1 MWSATKPIV
10 ASAVWVLIGDGLLEI
25 ERPVA
30 HYIPEFATNGKQAIT
45 VEQVLLHTAGFPNA
59 PMDPVEGADT
69 VTRVKR
75 FTEWEL
81 EWEPGSRFEYH
92 ALAAHWVLAELLER
106 LSGEGA
112 DFRDVIETRICEPLG
127 LPRLLGIPEEEQGD
141 IVEGVRLGEAA
152 ATSPT
157 DIDTMQFNKPAVR
170 AAGVPGGG
178 GHMTAATMERF
189 YQALLHNPDGLW
201 DADVLADAKTNIRC
215 RYPDPLMNVA
225 VNRSIGLVLAGDD
238 GLHQFRYA
246 MFGGDRHRRSRS
258 ARGRLLPGGLGRP
271 TRRARRSR
279 SEERP
284 ATNGHDGRRGQRAKP
299 ISDPRGCSSPTEDL
313 CRGVH
318 RSPTGSTSS
327 SRSSPSPTA
336 ATSSRH
342 VSRAGGFGVWAS
354 SAFTPEEL
362 EVELNWIDG

>member
-1 MWSATKPIV
+1 MSISQLLDAAGALVESGATPACQVAVARDDELLCFETFGAATDESRFCVWSATKPIV

-30 HYIPEFATNGKQAIT
+30 HYIPEFATNGKEAIT

-75 FTEWEL
+75 FTEWRL

-112 DFRDVIETRICEPLG
+112 DFRDVIEARICEPLG

-141 IVEGVRLGEAA
+141 IVDGVPLGEAA
-152 ATSPT
+152 STSP
-157 DIDTMQFNKPAVR
+157 IDLDPMQFNKPAVR

-178 GHMTAATMERF
+178 GHMTAATMVRF
-189 YQALLHNPDGLW
+189 YQALLHNPDGVW

-225 VNRSIGLVLAGDD
+225 ANRSIGLVLAGDD
-238 GLHQFRYA
+238 GFHQFRYA
-246 MFGGDRHRRSRS
+246 MFGKDVSPLAFGHAGAFCQVAWAD
-258 ARGRLLPGGLGRP
+258 
-271 TRRARRSR
+271 
-279 SEERP
+279 P
-284 ATNGHDGRRGQRAKP
+284 ATGTSFAFVKNGLQADMFADAIRVLP
-299 ISDPRGCSSPTEDL
+299 LCDL
-313 CRGVH
+313 
-318 RSPTGSTSS
+318 
-327 SRSSPSPTA
+327 A
-336 ATSSRH
+336 A
-342 VSRAGGFGVWAS
+342 AL
-354 SAFTPEEL
+354 P
-362 EVELNWIDG
+362 